1 MHFMVTQGIRDRQT
15 LRVSYPMSGKKGA
28 AGEVNPATQQLDFY
42 IRSPQ
47 QNPKNTP
54 AREVFAHFF
63 AMEVTW
69 K

>member
-1 MHFMVTQGIRDRQT
+1 M
-15 LRVSYPMSGKKGA
+15 
-28 AGEVNPATQQLDFY
+28 DFY
-42 IRSPQ
+42 IRSPP

-54 AREVFAHFF
+54 AREAFAHFF

>member
-1 MHFMVTQGIRDRQT
+1 VKSIPPRNSSIFC
-15 LRVSYPMSGKKGA
+15 
-28 AGEVNPATQQLDFY
+28 

-47 QNPKNTP
+47 ANPKNTP